1 MPLDP
6 QAQSVLEMLSALGAR
21 PLHVMSPGE
30 ARQATARLAKLGG
43 RPAPVQRTED
53 RTVPGPAGPI
63 PVRVYTPP
71 GSGPFPAL
79 VYCHGG
85 GWVTGSIA
93 THEPICRALAH
104 GAGCAVVSVDYRLAP
119 EHKFPAA
126 VEDCYA
132 VTRWL
137 ADNGAALGLDPARLA
152 VGGDSAGGTLATVV
166 ALWAR
171 DRGGPALAC
180 QLLIYPIT
188 DYMPDLP
195 SRLKNGYFL
204 SNADVAWAW
213 KHYLTSAAEADD
225 PSAAPL
231 RAADLTG
238 LPPAIILTA
247 EFDPLHDEG
256 NLYADRLRAAGVPTV
271 LARYDGM
278 IHGFVS
284 LAGVID
290 QGQAALAQAA
300 GDVRSAFAA

>member
-6 QAQSVLEMLSALGAR
+6 QAQSVVEMLSALGAR

-71 GSGPFPAL
+71 GDGPFPAL

-137 ADNGAALGLDPARLA
+137 ADNGAALGIDPARLA

-213 KHYLTSAAEADD
+213 KHYLTSAAEAAD

-290 QGQAALAQAA
+290 QGKAALAQAA

>member
-6 QAQSVLEMLSALGAR
+6 QAQSVLDMLSALGAR
-21 PLHVMSPGE
+21 PLHVMSPDE
-30 ARQATARLAKLGG
+30 ARRATARLAKLGG
-43 RPAPVQRTED
+43 RPAPVQRAED

-63 PVRVYTPP
+63 AVRVYTPP

-79 VYCHGG
+79 AYFHGG

-93 THEPICRALAH
+93 THDPICRALAH

-119 EHKFPAA
+119 EHKYPAA

-137 ADNGAALGLDPARLA
+137 AENGAALNVDPARLA

-171 DRGGPALAC
+171 DRGGPALSC
-180 QLLIYPIT
+180 QLLIYPVT

-195 SRLKNGYFL
+195 SRLENGYFL
-204 SNADVAWAW
+204 SNADLEWAW
-213 KHYLTSAAEADD
+213 RHYLSSAADATD
-225 PSAAPL
+225 PSVAPL

-238 LPPAIILTA
+238 LPPAVIITA

-256 NLYADRLRAAGVPTV
+256 NLYADRLRSAGVPTV

-278 IHGFVS
+278 FHGFVS
-284 LAGVID
+284 MAGVIER
-290 QGQAALAQAA
+290 GKAALDQAA
-300 GDVRSAFAA
+300 GDLRAAFAA

>member
-6 QAQSVLEMLSALGAR
+6 QAQSVLETLNAFGAR
-21 PLHVMSPGE
+21 PLHVMSPDE
-30 ARQATARLAKLGG
+30 ARRATARLAKLGG

-53 RTVPGPAGPI
+53 LCVPGPAGPI

-71 GSGPFPAL
+71 GRGPFPTLA
-79 VYCHGG
+79 YFHGG

-93 THEPICRALAH
+93 THDPICRALAH

-119 EHKFPAA
+119 EHKYPAA

-137 ADNGAALGLDPARLA
+137 AESGAALGVDPARLA

-180 QLLIYPIT
+180 QLLIYPVT
-188 DYMPDLP
+188 DYMPDFP
-195 SRLKNGYFL
+195 SRLENGYFL
-204 SNADVAWAW
+204 SNADLEWAW
-213 KHYLTSAAEADD
+213 HHYLPSGADAAD
-225 PSAAPL
+225 PSVAPL
-231 RAADLTG
+231 RAADLAG
-238 LPPAIILTA
+238 LPPAVIITA

-256 NLYADRLRAAGVPTV
+256 NLYADRLRSAGVPTV

-278 IHGFVS
+278 VHGFVS
-284 LAGVID
+284 MAGVIERGKD
-290 QGQAALAQAA
+290 ALDQAA
-300 GDVRSAFAA
+300 GDLRAAFAA